1 MKYEIWDNHT
11 HLAETLGAT
20 PEERMGRLLEIAD
33 RLEISRL
40 VLFMGTF
47 EGTYNL
53 SPEQLR
59 RANDLILRA
68 IKPYPDRVL
77 GYVYLNPKHT
87 QASLDEMDRCI
98 RDGPMVG
105 VKLLVAEYCNK
116 RTLDPLIARAAE
128 LKVPVLQH
136 TWIKITGNLPDEST
150 PMQLAELA
158 ARHPEATLICAHAGG
173 DWELGL
179 RAIRPHSNV
188 YADLCGGDPTSG
200 YTEMAVRELGAE
212 RCLYGSDAGSRGIAS
227 QLGKVLGADI
237 PESAKRLILGENLKR
252 LLRPILEAKGVKL

>member
-1 MKYEIWDNHT
+1 MKYEIWDDHT
-11 HLAETLGAT
+11 HLVEKLGAT
-20 PEERMGRLLEIAD
+20 PEARLGEALKFAD
-33 RLEISRL
+33 RVGISRL

-47 EGTYNL
+47 EGTYDL

-59 RANDLILRA
+59 RANDVILRA
-68 IKPYPDRVL
+68 IKPYPDRVF

-116 RTLDPLIARAAE
+116 PTLDPIIQRAEE
-128 LKVPVLQH
+128 LKAPVLQH

-158 ARHPEATLICAHAGG
+158 ARHPKATLICGHSGG

-179 RAIRPHSNV
+179 RAIRPHPNV

-200 YTEMAVRELGAE
+200 YTEMAVREIGAE
-212 RCLYGSDAGSRGIAS
+212 RCLYGSDIGARSFSS
-227 QLGKVLGADI
+227 QLSKVLGADI

-252 LLRPILEAKGVKL
+252 LLRPILEAKRVKL